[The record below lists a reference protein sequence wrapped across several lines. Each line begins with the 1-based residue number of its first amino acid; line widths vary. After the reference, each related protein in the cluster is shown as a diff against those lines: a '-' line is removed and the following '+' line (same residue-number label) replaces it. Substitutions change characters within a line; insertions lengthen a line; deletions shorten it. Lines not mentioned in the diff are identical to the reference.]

1 MLHVGKIITIVP
13 FYMPQKN
20 ECTPEYVP
28 TSFPA
33 ENVFIILS
41 DWYL

>member
-13 FYMPQKN
+13 FYMPHKMNVLQSM
-20 ECTPEYVP
+20 YP